1 MAEPQ
6 FTSQQSE
13 ILINVSEDHSYAKS
27 SPQAPAEPPA
37 HTQVEQSPSV
47 QASSNPG
54 FIRDS
59 PAERV
64 EDSYQESLRPPVPAQ
79 LPEDDDDDEDLYSVS
94 PNGKAKLETA
104 IEAARITQEEQVW

>member
-13 ILINVSEDHSYAKS
+13 ILINVSENHTS
-27 SPQAPAEPPA
+27 SPQAQEEPPA

-54 FIRDS
+54 LIRDS

-64 EDSYQESLRPPVPAQ
+64 EDSYQESLRNPIPTQ
-79 LPEDDDDDEDLYSVS
+79 LEDDNDDEDLYSVS

-104 IEAARITQEEQVW
+104 IAAGRRTQEEQVR

>member
-13 ILINVSEDHSYAKS
+13 ILINVSGNHTS
-27 SPQAPAEPPA
+27 SPQAQEEPPA

-47 QASSNPG
+47 QASSNQALIPE
-54 FIRDS
+54 S
-59 PAERV
+59 SSAERV
-64 EDSYQESLRPPVPAQ
+64 EDSYQESLRHPVPTR
-79 LPEDDDDDEDLYSVS
+79 PEDDDDEEDLYSVS

-104 IEAARITQEEQVW
+104 IAAARRPQEEQVR

>member
-13 ILINVSEDHSYAKS
+13 ILINVSENHTS
-27 SPQAPAEPPA
+27 SPQAQEEPPA

-64 EDSYQESLRPPVPAQ
+64 EDSYQESLRNPVLAQ
-79 LPEDDDDDEDLYSVS
+79 PDEDDDDDEDLYSVS
-94 PNGKAKLETA
+94 PNGKAKLGTA
-104 IEAARITQEEQVW
+104 IAAARRTQEEQVR